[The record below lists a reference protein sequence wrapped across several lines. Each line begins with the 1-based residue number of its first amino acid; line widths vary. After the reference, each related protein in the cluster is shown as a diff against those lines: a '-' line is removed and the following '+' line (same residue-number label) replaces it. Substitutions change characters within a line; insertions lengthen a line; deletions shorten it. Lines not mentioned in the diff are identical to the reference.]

1 LIESTFGYAGF
12 QLIGHELVRS
22 EVATS
27 WEEYAEKISHRADS
41 ILVQL
46 SDREFEEGLAALSEY
61 AATAPPGKP
70 VIELVDFFV
79 FRSMSTNLSIRDR
92 TFGVMR
98 RLS

>member
-1 LIESTFGYAGF
+1 VLQSQSHIESTFDEGGF

-27 WEEYAEKISHRADS
+27 WEEYAEKIAHRADS

-46 SDREFEEGLAALSEY
+46 SDREFKEGLAALSEY
-61 AATAPPGKP
+61 AATVSPGKP

-79 FRSMSTNLSIRDR
+79 FRSI
-92 TFGVMR
+92 
-98 RLS
+98 